1 MSNFHFDISL
11 KLSQGEVHDVSEE
24 VQKAKGRC
32 KTISGEV
39 RTSHTSP
46 QNPAM
51 YETISDISE
60 YERPVYNFV
69 ISNKIKGTE
78 VISV

>member
-51 YETISDISE
+51 YNSFTM
-60 YERPVYNFV
+60 YNHVQSFLTKL
-69 ISNKIKGTE
+69 IY
-78 VISV
+78 